1 MIKQLVEVSKYLGEV
16 DIIHRDLKPENVMI
30 IMNRDKTIV
39 QKVKIIDFGFAVYK
53 SNLKGMDP
61 K

>member
-1 MIKQLVEVSKYLGEV
+1 
-16 DIIHRDLKPENVMI
+16 
-30 IMNRDKTIV
+30 MNKEKHIV

-53 SNLKGMDP
+53 NALKGMDP